1 MAIPAQGFTVSWGG
15 AALLEV
21 QEISID
27 QERGLPLQRNGTWTL
42 NLGTV
47 RIAGFSTAHLAE
59 SEYGRR
65 KVLLLE
71 GLTATSGSVVK
82 FFERDCILQD
92 RRIVAAANDVV
103 RFDHVFRIMDTVNA
117 NQSHP

>member
-1 MAIPAQGFTVSWGG
+1 MAIPAQGLTVSWGG
-15 AALLEV
+15 TALLEV

-27 QERGLPLQRNGTWTL
+27 QERGLPLERKGTWTL

-47 RIAGFSTAHLAE
+47 RIAGFSTYGLSE

-65 KVLLLE
+65 KVLVLE
-71 GLTATSGSVVK
+71 GRTATSGAVIK
-82 FFERDCILQD
+82 WFERDCILQD
-92 RRIVAAANDVV
+92 RRISAAPNDVL

>member
-1 MAIPAQGFTVSWGG
+1 MAIPAQGLTVSWGG
-15 AALLEV
+15 MALLEV

-47 RIAGFSTAHLAE
+47 RIAGFSTAGLPE

-65 KVLLLE
+65 KVLVLE
-71 GLTATSGSVVK
+71 GRTATSGNAIK

-92 RRIVAAANDVV
+92 RRIAAVANDVL
-103 RFDHVFRIMDTVNA
+103 RFDHVFRVMDTVGAVTN
-117 NQSHP
+117 P

>member
-15 AALLEV
+15 TALLEV

-47 RIAGFSTAHLAE
+47 RIAGFSTTGLPE

-65 KVLLLE
+65 KVLVFE
-71 GLTATSGSVVK
+71 GRTATSGASVK
-82 FFERDCILQD
+82 WFQRDCVLKD
-92 RRIVAAANDVV
+92 RRIVAVANDVV
-103 RFDHVFRIMDTVNA
+103 RFDHVFRIMDTVGAPTN
-117 NQSHP
+117 P